1 MEHYIYL
8 TTNLING
15 KKYIGKHF
23 GAISDSYLGSGTL
36 LQRAITK
43 YGKENFKKE
52 ILYISKDEKENSEKE
67 REFIKVYD
75 AVKSDMFYN
84 IHEGGDGGNTMAGW
98 SEERKAE
105 YAAARSIA
113 MTGEKNHRYGTH
125 LSEETKEKIRQNRD
139 TSYMQ
144 TQEYRETMSKA
155 VSGEKN
161 GMYGRNHTEES
172 KKKMSESHMGIAA
185 GEKNGMYGKK
195 GNNAI
200 NGMWIGMYD
209 VNGNQIRLFKAKTAA
224 LEFLGLKGH
233 KQLDKAI
240 KEGTEYK
247 GYFWKKEEK
256 CRD

>member
-23 GAISDSYLGSGTL
+23 GAIGDSYLGSGTL
-36 LQRAITK
+36 LQRAIAK

-105 YAAARSIA
+105 
-113 MTGEKNHRYGTH
+113 
-125 LSEETKEKIRQNRD
+125 
-139 TSYMQ
+139 
-144 TQEYRETMSKA
+144 
-155 VSGEKN
+155 
-161 GMYGRNHTEES
+161 
-172 KKKMSESHMGIAA
+172 
-185 GEKNGMYGKK
+185 
-195 GNNAI
+195 
-200 NGMWIGMYD
+200 
-209 VNGNQIRLFKAKTAA
+209 
-224 LEFLGLKGH
+224 
-233 KQLDKAI
+233 
-240 KEGTEYK
+240 
-247 GYFWKKEEK
+247 
-256 CRD
+256 